1 MTSVPGASVLSG
13 KVVTSEGRRHVAP
26 LSLFSVDRWIIPLLD
41 LGSVLLNALPP
52 PVMYALAD
60 MGGTITYWGWPAKRQ
75 AALANY
81 RLALGEKVSAA
92 SLELTARR
100 SFRTYARMIL
110 DVLRL
115 RTMPFARLRH
125 LITLE
130 GAEHLEAGIARGKGI
145 IAVLPH
151 AGNWEPASNI
161 IAFLPYRFLAV
172 VDAGVVSRAVA
183 GSRQRAGLSVVEQS
197 RAARPTIRALRQNAV
212 VILVADLVKDF
223 RAARVQLFGR
233 DTYLPAGP
241 AYLAVRTGAT
251 VIPVI
256 AIRQPDNTSVI
267 TVEPPMYA
275 DPTADPEEEAH
286 RLSQAIADYFAR
298 IIQGH
303 PEQWYPYRRLWSEV

>member
-1 MTSVPGASVLSG
+1 MVN
-13 KVVTSEGRRHVAP
+13 
-26 LSLFSVDRWIIPLLD
+26 LFSLDRWITPLLN
-41 LGSVLLNALPP
+41 LGSLILNALPAK
-52 PVMYALAD
+52 VMYALAD
-60 MGGTITYWGWPAKRQ
+60 MGGTITYWGWPAKRR

-81 RLALGEKVSAA
+81 RVALGEVVTGAF
-92 SLELTARR
+92 LDRTTRG

-110 DVLRL
+110 DVLRM
-115 RTMPFARLRH
+115 RTMSFERLRQ

-130 GAEHLEAGIARGKGI
+130 GLEHLEAGIARGKGI

-172 VDAGVVSRAVA
+172 VDEGVVSRAVA
-183 GSRQRAGLSVVEQS
+183 GSRQRAGMSVVEQS
-197 RAARPTIRALRQNAV
+197 KAARPTIRALRQNSV

-233 DTYLPAGP
+233 ETYLPAGP

-256 AIRQPDNTSVI
+256 AIRQADNTSVI
-267 TVEPPMYA
+267 TVEPPLYP
-275 DPTADPEEEAH
+275 DPRANPVDEAH
-286 RLSQAIADYFAR
+286 RISQAIADYFQQVIR
-298 IIQGH
+298 GH
-303 PEQWYPYRRLWSEV
+303 PEQWYPYRRLWTEA

>member
-1 MTSVPGASVLSG
+1 MVN
-13 KVVTSEGRRHVAP
+13 
-26 LSLFSVDRWIIPLLD
+26 LFSLDRWITPLLN
-41 LGSVLLNALPP
+41 LGSLILNALPAK
-52 PVMYALAD
+52 VMYALAD
-60 MGGTITYWGWPAKRQ
+60 MGGTITYWGWPAKRR

-81 RLALGEKVSAA
+81 RVALGEVVTGAF
-92 SLELTARR
+92 LDRTTRG

-110 DVLRL
+110 DVLRM
-115 RTMPFARLRH
+115 RTMSFERLRQ

-130 GAEHLEAGIARGKGI
+130 GLEHLEAGIARGKGI

-172 VDAGVVSRAVA
+172 VDEGVVSRAVA
-183 GSRQRAGLSVVEQS
+183 GSRQRAGMSVVEQS
-197 RAARPTIRALRQNAV
+197 KAARPTIRALRQNSV

-233 DTYLPAGP
+233 ETYLPAGP

-256 AIRQPDNTSVI
+256 AIRQADNTSVI
-267 TVEPPMYA
+267 TVEPPLYP
-275 DPTADPEEEAH
+275 DPRANPVDEAH
-286 RLSQAIADYFAR
+286 RISQAIADYFQQVIR
-298 IIQGH
+298 GH
-303 PEQWYPYRRLWSEV
+303 PEQWYPYRRLWTES

>member
-1 MTSVPGASVLSG
+1 MVN
-13 KVVTSEGRRHVAP
+13 
-26 LSLFSVDRWIIPLLD
+26 LFSLDRWITPLLN
-41 LGSVLLNALPP
+41 LGSLILNALPAK
-52 PVMYALAD
+52 VMYALAD
-60 MGGTITYWGWPAKRQ
+60 MGGTITYWGWPAKRR

-81 RLALGEKVSAA
+81 RVALGEVVTGAF
-92 SLELTARR
+92 LDRTTRG

-110 DVLRL
+110 DVLRM
-115 RTMPFARLRH
+115 RTMSFERLRQ

-130 GAEHLEAGIARGKGI
+130 GLEHLEAGIARGKGI

-172 VDAGVVSRAVA
+172 VDEGVVSRAVA
-183 GSRQRAGLSVVEQS
+183 GSRQRAGMSVVEQS
-197 RAARPTIRALRQNAV
+197 KAARPTIRALRQNSV

-233 DTYLPAGP
+233 ETYLPAGP

-256 AIRQPDNTSVI
+256 AIRQADNTSVI
-267 TVEPPMYA
+267 TVEPALYP
-275 DPTADPEEEAH
+275 DPRANPVDEAH
-286 RLSQAIADYFAR
+286 RISQAIADYFQQVIR
-298 IIQGH
+298 GH
-303 PEQWYPYRRLWSEV
+303 PEQWYPYRRLWTEA